1 MRHYPVDRGE
11 LVDFLRRDHL
21 RACRLDDGLV
31 SACVVGV
38 PVGVPDVADPP
49 ALGFGL
55 PEVFRAIGRVDRSG
69 LAAVG
74 IVQQEAVI
82 VVEAGELV
90 DLEQGDFSAG

>member
-1 MRHYPVDRGE
+1 MCHHTVDRGE
-11 LVDFLRRDHL
+11 LLDFLRRDHL

-49 ALGFGL
+49 ALGLCL
-55 PEVFRAIGRVDRSG
+55 PEVFRAIRRVDRRS
-69 LAAVG
+69 LPAVG
-74 IVQQEAVI
+74 IVQQEAII